1 MKKIIIFMI
10 ATFVVISTA
19 YAALTVGNIPYVT
32 KAGNNPT
39 LSNSPMTVVGSNIG
53 VGVATPSQKL
63 DVNGNIKMNGI
74 RIGTST
80 TSGYVLTADSAGMG
94 TWQQPTGGGGG
105 GYGTVSTGTVG
116 KLAVY
121 TGTTTVGS
129 GIILD
134 NGTNVGIGVGTPA
147 QKLDVDGAVKATT
160 FIGTSTGASSTSG
173 NLTIGGSAL
182 IPSIK
187 ATSGTRY
194 LCIDSN
200 GLVTSSVSACSG
212 T

>member
-1 MKKIIIFMI
+1 MKKLILFTLG
-10 ATFVVISTA
+10 TFVIISTA
-19 YAALTVGNIPYVT
+19 YAALTVGNIPYVS
-32 KAGNNPT
+32 KAGKNPT
-39 LSNSPMTVVGSNIG
+39 LSDSPVFLSGSNIG
-53 VGVATPSQKL
+53 IGTETPSQKL

-80 TSGYVLTADSAGMG
+80 TNGYVLTADSAGMG

-134 NGTNVGIGVGTPA
+134 NGTNIGVDVGSPSE
-147 QKLDVDGAVKATT
+147 KLDVNGAVKATR
-160 FIGTSTGASSTSG
+160 FVGTATGASSTSG

-200 GLVTSSVSACSG
+200 GLVTSSVTACSG